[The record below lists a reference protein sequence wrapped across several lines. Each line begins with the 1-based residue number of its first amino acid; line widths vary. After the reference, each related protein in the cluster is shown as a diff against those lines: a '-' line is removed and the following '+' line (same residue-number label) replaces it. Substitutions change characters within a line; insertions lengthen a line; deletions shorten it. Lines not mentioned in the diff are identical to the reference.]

1 MVDSPPK
8 KFSGSRLTVLLLL
21 VLVLYIPSLKNGYV
35 GWDDD
40 LILNNPQISSLSL
53 QNLSDIFLP
62 APFQSGSFQP
72 LRTLSHALVYAVSGT
87 SPVGYLALNILLYL
101 INVWLFYLL
110 VRELLRIHQTG
121 WLGERSATV
130 SLMAAAAFAF
140 HPVHVE
146 VVSWL
151 QGGKQTLMAAFIMG
165 SFILYCRYRRSR
177 KPITYWTGV
186 FLFWAGLVTQP
197 GAVFLP
203 LILICYEGLFA
214 QTEDRRKL
222 KWWMWLGVRMLPFV
236 LPVVL
241 LSTHLLFISSVRW
254 LAGPDPSFL
263 SRVFTVPVLWGK
275 YLIKLF
281 LPVNLCCRYPMSVAL
296 EAPVAVGLGAA
307 LLLGVVAYTVWRAA
321 GSSRIGLLALIWFV
335 AGALPTSGLVR
346 LSTMMADRYLFLP
359 SLGFFLL
366 LALVLDRVMMGF
378 RPTAGR
384 ISRALRPAVFLLL
397 VTTAASWA
405 AISVQRQTDWRSA
418 LALWSRVIRVYPRHD
433 MGHYNLAYAYQGL
446 KRLDKAIEHYRLAIE
461 VNPHYAH
468 AYNNLG
474 VCLRSRGREK
484 DALAMFARAREL
496 EPERSEVWVNLGI
509 SYAHLGRDSLALAAF
524 DSSLALGR
532 KATRTAYYNRAQLLF
547 ALGRPERAT
556 ADLETAVRLYPQWMS
571 TDAWLSIGR
580 WLEPLGRVEPAVE
593 LMSRGVEQAA
603 FNADCWRMLGN
614 LQIMAARPEEALLSL
629 ETAAEMKPDDPKTIV
644 LTGVANQRAGRA
656 HEAVAAY
663 RRALKLIKTDRAQLL
678 NNLGR
683 ALVETGSW
691 DEAEGAFKAALKENP
706 DYLEARMNLGFLY
719 MKMDQSQEAAE
730 QLRLVLDLCG
740 ENPEYQS
747 IARQVRQALDS
758 LGVR

>member
-1 MVDSPPK
+1 M
-8 KFSGSRLTVLLLL
+8 
-21 VLVLYIPSLKNGYV
+21 
-35 GWDDD
+35 
-40 LILNNPQISSLSL
+40 
-53 QNLSDIFLP
+53 
-62 APFQSGSFQP
+62 
-72 LRTLSHALVYAVSGT
+72 
-87 SPVGYLALNILLYL
+87 
-101 INVWLFYLL
+101 
-110 VRELLRIHQTG
+110 
-121 WLGERSATV
+121 
-130 SLMAAAAFAF
+130 
-140 HPVHVE
+140 
-146 VVSWL
+146 
-151 QGGKQTLMAAFIMG
+151 
-165 SFILYCRYRRSR
+165 
-177 KPITYWTGV
+177 
-186 FLFWAGLVTQP
+186 
-197 GAVFLP
+197 
-203 LILICYEGLFA
+203 
-214 QTEDRRKL
+214 
-222 KWWMWLGVRMLPFV
+222 
-236 LPVVL
+236 
-241 LSTHLLFISSVRW
+241 
-254 LAGPDPSFL
+254 
-263 SRVFTVPVLWGK
+263 
-275 YLIKLF
+275 
-281 LPVNLCCRYPMSVAL
+281 
-296 EAPVAVGLGAA
+296 
-307 LLLGVVAYTVWRAA
+307 
-321 GSSRIGLLALIWFV
+321 
-335 AGALPTSGLVR
+335 
-346 LSTMMADRYLFLP
+346 
-359 SLGFFLL
+359 
-366 LALVLDRVMMGF
+366 
-378 RPTAGR
+378 
-384 ISRALRPAVFLLL
+384 
-397 VTTAASWA
+397 
-405 AISVQRQTDWRSA
+405 
-418 LALWSRVIRVYPRHD
+418 
-433 MGHYNLAYAYQGL
+433 
-446 KRLDKAIEHYRLAIE
+446 
-461 VNPHYAH
+461 
-468 AYNNLG
+468 
-474 VCLRSRGREK
+474 RSRGREK

-496 EPERSEVWVNLGI
+496 DPERSEVWVNLGI
-509 SYAHLGRDSLALAAF
+509 SYANLGRDSLALAAF